1 MGIMEILIMITVIAA
16 SAGTAALLLWART
29 GFIVSSK
36 PVDTPAPEATRE
48 EELLRQIDQIYDE
61 LPAEFWQRFHELVAE
76 RDAETLIPDGLEHQE
91 LIRMTDELEEW
102 NARRVGL
109 LLELARLR
117 KTSIDEVMRE
127 FRHRAVAH
135 G

>member
-1 MGIMEILIMITVIAA
+1 MSGVGILAMILAL
-16 SAGTAALLLWART
+16 AALLVMVALWLWTRL
-29 GFIVSSK
+29 GFIVTPHTSGADA
-36 PVDTPAPEATRE
+36 PVSVRE
-48 EELLRQIDQIYDE
+48 QELLGQIERIYKEIPSEFRRRYQE
-61 LPAEFWQRFHELVAE
+61 LIAR
-76 RDAETLIPDGLEHQE
+76 RDAGTLIRESPEHQE

-117 KTSIDEVMRE
+117 KTPIDEVLRE